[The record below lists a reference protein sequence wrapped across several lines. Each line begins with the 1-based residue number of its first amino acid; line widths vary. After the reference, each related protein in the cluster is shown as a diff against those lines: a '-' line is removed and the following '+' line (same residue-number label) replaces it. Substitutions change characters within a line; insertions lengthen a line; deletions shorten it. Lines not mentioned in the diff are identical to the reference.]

1 MLPTTRGAECYDQ
14 LPKSRICVIEMGVR
28 ESKQLAG
35 KVARD
40 AAGAIRES
48 GEMTLLR
55 RQEIR
60 RHGGTAGI
68 IELLRIRLRLPL
80 YSLDI
85 AKVGFAAVDP
95 THPKAGC

>member
-14 LPKSRICVIEMGVR
+14 LPKSRISMIEMGVR

-35 KVARD
+35 EVARD
-40 AAGAIRES
+40 AARTIRES
-48 GEMTLLR
+48 GEMTFLR
-55 RQEIR
+55 REKIG

-80 YSLDI
+80 YGLD
-85 AKVGFAAVDP
+85 VTEVRFAAVDP
-95 THPKAGC
+95 TDPKARR